1 MIWIL
6 GEYCDRIDSVDEL
19 LTTFLDNF
27 TDENSQVNPVTFTQ
41 TSFFNKF
48 LRVSFRARPGS
59 VTAADGHSE
68 AVPEATGR
76 HPAAGTECSEPG
88 HPGE

>member
-27 TDENSQVNPVTFTQ
+27 SDENSQVGHANI
-41 TSFFNKF
+41 SFF
-48 LRVSFRARPGS
+48 
-59 VTAADGHSE
+59 
-68 AVPEATGR
+68 
-76 HPAAGTECSEPG
+76 
-88 HPGE
+88 